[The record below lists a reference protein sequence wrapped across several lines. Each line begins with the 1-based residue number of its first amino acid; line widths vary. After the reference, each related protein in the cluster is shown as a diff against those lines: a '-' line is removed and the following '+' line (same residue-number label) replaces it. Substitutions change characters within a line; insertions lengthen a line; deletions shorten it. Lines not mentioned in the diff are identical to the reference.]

1 MYESFYNLTAKP
13 FELLPNPEFLFF
25 SKSHKKALTY
35 LNYGITERAGFILL
49 TGEVGAGKTT
59 ILRNI
64 INGLSDKV
72 ILARVFNTNV
82 SSLQL
87 LAMINEDF
95 GLDVVRKDK
104 ITLLRELNEFLVEQY
119 ARGMLPTLIIDEAQN
134 LTPQLLEEVRLLSN
148 LETDQAKLLQII
160 LAGQPELKQTLSR
173 PDLRQFRQRIS
184 IVCHLSPLNRAEV
197 EEYIYHRLETAG
209 NRNAVVFQEGAID
222 AVFRF
227 SRGIPRLTNII
238 CDYLMLSGFAEGT
251 RDLGLEL
258 VKEVV
263 GEIEAEHSYWPDL
276 GQHADAPEEQSAL
289 SDLAER
295 VTRLEVS
302 CATGSFADTKM
313 MADVANKLK
322 DIQTLLNESLRSSE
336 ARFAAQETRIEAMGN
351 RLDRLDSRIADATNA
366 VPDNVKLKKGSW

>member
-1 MYESFYNLTAKP
+1 MYESFYNLSVKP

-64 INGLSDKV
+64 IKGLSDKV

-95 GLDVVRKDK
+95 GLDVAKKDK
-104 ITLLRELNEFLVEQY
+104 ITLLRELNEFLIEQY

-134 LTPQLLEEVRLLSN
+134 LTAQLLEEVRLLSN

-160 LAGQPELKQTLSR
+160 LAGQPELKHTLSR
-173 PDLRQFRQRIS
+173 PELRQFRQRIS
-184 IVCHLSPLNRAEV
+184 IVCHLNPLNRAEV

-251 RDLGLEL
+251 RELGLDL

-263 GEIEAEHSYWPDL
+263 GEIEAEHSYWCNLD
-276 GQHADAPEEQSAL
+276 QEEVAKSKNSTL
-289 SDLAER
+289 DDIAER
-295 VTRLEVS
+295 VARLEGAIAPSAEAGV
-302 CATGSFADTKM
+302 
-313 MADVANKLK
+313 MADVVGKLK
-322 DIQTLLNESLRSSE
+322 DIQTLLNETLRSTE
-336 ARFAAQETRIEAMGN
+336 VRFAAQETRIDALGN
-351 RLDRLDSRIADATNA
+351 RLDRLDSRINDTLEAAPGNMK
-366 VPDNVKLKKGSW
+366 VKRGFW